1 MPTNRVIP
9 PHITDPDG
17 THDQRYWTTDTP
29 LPEGPQG
36 LKGDKGDKGD
46 PGPQGPPG
54 AGIYIRDELQ
64 DAGQLPPSGEPGW
77 AYLVEKDLYIW
88 SEDQEDW
95 INLGEVL
102 GASLELAGNGTANTA
117 ARSDHH
123 HNSIYLAGLTVSNA
137 SSVPLTLQNVS
148 VGNNTYRVASVP
160 AAGRGDEYG
169 TTNTVARGDHIH
181 DSRYYTK
188 TQMDG
193 QLAQL
198 ASINHTHT
206 EYALAGHTHSAND
219 ITSGSFSPSVIPT
232 LDASKIG
239 SGTFAAARIPNL
251 DASKI
256 ASGVLAVARIPNL
269 DASKIASGVLALAR
283 IPSLP
288 ASQITSGQ
296 FSISRIP
303 TGTSGSTVA
312 LGNHLHS
319 GNALFRWT
327 HRKNG
332 SHSLSLRSQ
341 PGYDAYVIGSLS
353 NGANISWWTQPGV
366 TSGGDKWYFVFVQ
379 NLGFG
384 WLPWIGIVSI

>member
-1 MPTNRVIP
+1 
-9 PHITDPDG
+9 
-17 THDQRYWTTDTP
+17 
-29 LPEGPQG
+29 
-36 LKGDKGDKGD
+36 
-46 PGPQGPPG
+46 
-54 AGIYIRDELQ
+54 
-64 DAGQLPPSGEPGW
+64 
-77 AYLVEKDLYIW
+77 
-88 SEDQEDW
+88 
-95 INLGEVL
+95 
-102 GASLELAGNGTANTA
+102 
-117 ARSDHH
+117 
-123 HNSIYLAGLTVSNA
+123 LAGLTVSNA

-256 ASGVLAVARIPNL
+256 ASGVLA
-269 DASKIASGVLALAR
+269 LAR

-341 PGYDAYVIGSLS
+341 PGYDAYVI
-353 NGANISWWTQPGV
+353 
-366 TSGGDKWYFVFVQ
+366 
-379 NLGFG
+379 
-384 WLPWIGIVSI
+384 